1 MSTNRREFEVRMEVV
16 AKVQALDSDQ
26 AEALA
31 LMFGKTGQLG
41 RRDEWTVLSVAWN
54 VEDPDAEA

>member
-1 MSTNRREFEVRMEVV
+1 MERREFEVRMEVV
-16 AKVQALDSDQ
+16 AKVHAITPDQ

-31 LMFGKTGQLG
+31 LSFGKTGQLG

-54 VEDPDAEA
+54 LKEDADAEA